1 MSQKCVPSATLSCTL
16 PHSHQFY
23 LWMPDLV
30 LTNSISLQEISDE
43 VFSVNFSFS
52 ILDYKVEIF
61 GLKMCPIRNRPTSLH
76 QIATVGDIF
85 QTFTVYE
92 EDKQ

>member
-1 MSQKCVPSATLSCTL
+1 MLQKCVLSATLSRTL

-43 VFSVNFSFS
+43 VFSDNFPFS
-52 ILDYKVEIF
+52 ILDYIVQIF
-61 GLKMCPIRNRPTSLH
+61 GQKICPVRNRPTSLH
-76 QIATVGDIF
+76 QIAAVRDIF
-85 QTFTVYE
+85 QTFFSL
-92 EDKQ
+92 